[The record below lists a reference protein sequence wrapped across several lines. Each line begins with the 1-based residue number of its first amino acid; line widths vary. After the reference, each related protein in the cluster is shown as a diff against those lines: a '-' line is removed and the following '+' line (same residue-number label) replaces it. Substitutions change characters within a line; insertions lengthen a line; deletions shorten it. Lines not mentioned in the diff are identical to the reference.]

1 MVTVSQAKS
10 ALTEAYDAGAAEVWR
25 QVEAGETPSLNAGDI
40 IILLSRIAALN
51 KARMG
56 NPYATP
62 RQKAHSSLRNSQSSN
77 PRFLEEL
84 VEHRLEQTSAL
95 DLLTRRLQRQP
106 TETELAAYARALIR
120 MARHHETRFEGLG
133 YCGLQAVQQWP
144 ELTSIERRLDWEV
157 QED

>member
-1 MVTVSQAKS
+1 MVTVSQAKA
-10 ALTEAYDAGAAEVWR
+10 ALTEAYDAAAAEVWR

-62 RQKAHSSLRNSQSSN
+62 RQKAHSILRNSQTSN

-95 DLLTRRLQRQP
+95 DLLARRLQRQP
-106 TETELAAYARALIR
+106 TKAEVEPYSHALGR
-120 MARHHETRFEGLG
+120 MTKHHEIRFEGLG
-133 YCGLQAVQQWP
+133 YCGLQGVQQWP
-144 ELTSIERRLDWEV
+144 ELASIERRLDWEV